1 MRITRDTLLKAA
13 KTYVSQRTM
22 RDRHIICVYL
32 TGSLIDDLPLLGGTA
47 DIDLV
52 FVHDDIPPAPREIVR
67 LTPTVHLDLAHHDQ
81 ALYKEPK
88 KLRLDPWIGSYL
100 INDPIVLHGTQHWFE
115 YVQAIVASQFSH
127 PENIYQRAYNLVEK
141 ARQTWLDYQLNPQE
155 ADIQHIWAYLKAL
168 EEASN
173 ALVILNDPPL
183 TERRFLLEYPEKVAG
198 LGHPEMAA
206 SLINLFIPH
215 QDLIDQLPTWIK
227 TWNLDLNAQSGQPD
241 YPVELHT
248 HRLTYYTSAVEAL
261 STDQPAAALWILF
274 RTWTRQ
280 ALYFKD
286 SPEQT
291 KNWFTVFSEAQFLGE
306 NFQRRLDELDQYLDQ
321 TEEIIETWG
330 KTNGINFL
338 GVI

>member
-13 KTYVSQRTM
+13 KTYVMQHTM
-22 RDRHIICVYL
+22 RDRHVICVYL

-52 FVHDDIPPAPREIVR
+52 FVHDDTPAAPREIVR

-81 ALYKEPK
+81 AIYKEPK

-100 INDPIVLHGTQHWFE
+100 IKDPIVLHGTQHWFE

-127 PENIYQRAYNLVEK
+127 PENVYQRAFTLAQK
-141 ARQTWLDYQLNPQE
+141 ARQTWLDYQLDPQE

-183 TERRFLLEYPEKVAG
+183 TERRFMLDFPEKAAA
-198 LGHPEMAA
+198 LGQPEMAA
-206 SLINLFIPH
+206 NLINLFIPNQDKLQNMADWIKQWT
-215 QDLIDQLPTWIK
+215 QDLTNHEDRT
-227 TWNLDLNAQSGQPD
+227 DF
-241 YPVELHT
+241 PVELHP

-261 STDQPAAALWILF
+261 SVDHPAAAMWTLL
-274 RTWTRQ
+274 RTWTRY

-286 SPEQT
+286 SPEKT
-291 KNWFTVFSEAQFLGE
+291 EHWFSVFKDSLFLGE
-306 NFQRRLDELDQYLDQ
+306 NFQQRLDELDQYLDK
-321 TEEIIETWG
+321 TEEIIESWG
-330 KTNGINFL
+330 KTNGIRFL
-338 GVI
+338 D